1 MLVASDGSINANGD
15 TYRTVGK
22 IALTLRGVKHFA
34 GVFLS
39 VYCGPPLCKSVAS
52 VDATEVRLYKVSYRT
67 VGKWIST

>member
-1 MLVASDGSINANGD
+1 MIVSGD

-22 IALTLRGVKHFA
+22 IALTLLGVKHFA
-34 GVFLS
+34 GVFLFI
-39 VYCGPPLCKSVAS
+39 YLCLGWVKAKAS

>member
-1 MLVASDGSINANGD
+1 MIVSGD

-22 IALTLRGVKHFA
+22 IALTSLGVKHFA
-34 GVFLS
+34 GVFLAYLS
-39 VYCGPPLCKSVAS
+39 LSRLRKSEAS